1 LEEKL
6 KAALNF
12 LRKTTTFTTKPIP
25 QVIIISN
32 LEEEMEVGPQI
43 VV

>member
-1 LEEKL
+1 LEEEL
-6 KAALNF
+6 EATLNF
-12 LRKTTTFTTKPIP
+12 LRKTSTFTTKPIP

-32 LEEEMEVGPQI
+32 LEEEVGVGLQL